1 MKKLFTLVLM
11 CTMMLS
17 GFAQDPGTLDPTF
30 GDSGVARMQ
39 ASDSFDMPFAM
50 LTQEDGKII
59 TVGKSRIDGM
69 NYAVYISRQ
78 NPDGSMDLSYGVNG
92 TGFNFHKA
100 DPLIYLNEGRDA
112 VWGNDGLLFVAG
124 HTYDSG
130 TGDSKGFVL
139 CVDENG
145 FSYPYFGEDGFAIS
159 EAGHGIVYEGITV
172 DAHGRPI
179 VCGYKN
185 DTLLVRRYNA
195 VGGLDSN
202 FGEGGT
208 VMIPF
213 ESDIYSFGFTIEALP
228 NDKIL
233 IGGSKMNAEIPIHQ
247 PFLVRLKSNGSL
259 DNTFADNGV
268 LAFSNSEG
276 AEFVLDIA
284 LAPDGNYII
293 AGHSEIVSESN
304 LPQSRAYVSRVLT
317 DGTIDES
324 FGDNGFTFFESFSGE
339 GCVNSQYGITV
350 ADDGQ
355 IFGTYYAYNHVT
367 YASRAY
373 VYNVDANGKLK
384 ENFAGTGIM
393 PFNFSDPEVQTSE
406 ILLQDDGTLLVSGYL
421 FDGDWSTDVFVAKI
435 HTDVVPSDP
444 VDPAEPA
451 EIELTAVAVDAY
463 NVKAT
468 ATPNEHTV
476 EYHVGIATKAMFD
489 QVGEDALVQAIQ
501 ADNNPY
507 TGAEE
512 IIYGERTPETEYVVI
527 ATGKNADDVWMVT
540 TTTVTT
546 PQTDGCEEFGV
557 NSFEI
562 YPNPATSVVYV
573 KSSNN
578 NAAQVSIIDLTGR
591 CVKSVETTDNVT
603 KISTDDINKGVYF
616 IMIQQD
622 DNKVVEKLIVK

>member
-11 CTMMLS
+11 CTMVFA

-30 GDSGVARMQ
+30 GDGGVARMQ

-50 LTQEDGKII
+50 LTQEDGKIL
-59 TVGKSRIDGM
+59 TVGKSRLDGM

-92 TGFNFHKA
+92 TGFNYHKA

-112 VWGNDGLLFVAG
+112 FWGKDGLLFVAG
-124 HTYDSG
+124 HTYDYV
-130 TGDSKGFVL
+130 DSKGFVL

-145 FSYPYFGEDGFAIS
+145 YPYPYFGEEGIAIS
-159 EAGHGIVYEGITV
+159 EAGGGIVYEGITV
-172 DAHGRPI
+172 DSNGRPI

-185 DTLLVRRYNA
+185 DTLMVRRYNA
-195 VGGLDSN
+195 VGQLDPS

-208 VMIPF
+208 VMVPF
-213 ESDIYSFGFTIEALP
+213 ENDIYSFGFTIEILP
-228 NDKIL
+228 DNKIL
-233 IGGSKMNAEIPIHQ
+233 VGGSKMDAVAPIHH
-247 PFLVRLKSNGSL
+247 PFLLRLKANGTL

-268 LAFSNSEG
+268 LTFSNTEG

-284 LAPDGNYII
+284 LQPDGNYII
-293 AGHSEIVSESN
+293 TGHSEIVTESN
-304 LPQSRAYVSRVLT
+304 LPSNKAYVARVLS

-339 GCVNSQYGITV
+339 GCTNNSYGVTV
-350 ADDGQ
+350 ANDGQ

-373 VYNVDANGKLK
+373 VYNVDANGQLK

-393 PFNFSDPEVQTSE
+393 PFTFSDPEVQTSE

-435 HTDVVPSDP
+435 HTDVAPSDP

-489 QVGEDALVQAIQ
+489 QVGEDALVQALQ

-512 IIYGERTPETEYVVI
+512 IIFDELTPETEYVVI
-527 ATGKNADDVWMVT
+527 ATGKNADDVWMVA

-546 PQTDGCEEFGV
+546 PEGVGFDEFGV
-557 NSFEI
+557 SSFEV

-573 KSSNN
+573 KSNGS
-578 NAAQVSIIDLTGR
+578 AAQVSIIDLTGR
-591 CVKSVETTDNVT
+591 CVKVVETTDNVT
-603 KISTDDINKGVYF
+603 TISTDDINKGVYF

>member
-1 MKKLFTLVLM
+1 MKKLFTLLLM
-11 CTMMLS
+11 CAMMFS

-30 GDSGVARMQ
+30 GDGGVARMQ
-39 ASDSFDMPFAM
+39 ASTSFDMPFAI
-50 LTQEDGKII
+50 LTQEDGKIL
-59 TVGKSRIDGM
+59 TVGKSRTDGM
-69 NYAVYISRQ
+69 NYSVYISRQ
-78 NPDGSMDLSYGVNG
+78 NADGSMDATFG
-92 TGFNFHKA
+92 TNGFNFYQA

-112 VWGNDGLLFVAG
+112 VLGNDGLLFVAG
-124 HTYDSG
+124 HTYDYA
-130 TGDSKGFVL
+130 DSEGFVL

-145 FSYPYFGEDGFAIS
+145 YPYPYFGDEGYAIS
-159 EAGHGIVYEGITV
+159 ESGFGIVYEGITI
-172 DAHGRPI
+172 DSHGRPI
-179 VCGYKN
+179 VCGYKS
-185 DTLLVRRYNA
+185 DTLMVRRYNA
-195 VGGLDSN
+195 VGLPDPS
-202 FGEGGT
+202 FGDAGT

-228 NDKIL
+228 DDKIL
-233 IGGSKMNAEIPIHQ
+233 VGGSKMNSATPVHH
-247 PFLVRLKSNGSL
+247 PFLMRLKPNGAL

-268 LAFSNSEG
+268 LAFSNTEG
-276 AEFVLDIA
+276 GEFVLDIA

-373 VYNVDANGKLK
+373 VYNVDANGQLK
-384 ENFAGTGIM
+384 EDFAGTGIM

-406 ILLQDDGTLLVSGYL
+406 ILLQKDGSLLVSGYL

-435 HTDVVPSDP
+435 NTDIIPEDP
-444 VDPAEPA
+444 DEPA
-451 EIELTAVAVDAY
+451 AAIELTVEVMDAY

-468 ATPNEHTV
+468 ATPNEYTV
-476 EYHVGIATKAMFD
+476 EYHVGIASKAMYD
-489 QVGEDALVQAIQ
+489 QTGENALVEAIQ
-501 ADNNPY
+501 ADNRPF
-507 TGAEE
+507 TDAEE
-512 IIYGERTPETEYVVI
+512 IVFDGLTPETEYVII
-527 ATGKNADDVWMVT
+527 ATGKNADDVWCVT

-546 PQTDGCEEFGV
+546 PEDIGYAEFEEGKFNV
-557 NSFEI
+557 

-573 KSSNN
+573 ESSNSN
-578 NAAQVSIIDLTGR
+578 NAQVSIIDLTGR
-591 CVKSVETTDNVT
+591 CVKQIETNDNIT
-603 KISTDDINKGVYF
+603 AISTDDINEGVYF

-622 DNKVVEKLIVK
+622 NNKVVEKLIVK

>member
-1 MKKLFTLVLM
+1 MKKLFTLLLM
-11 CTMMLS
+11 CAMMFS
-17 GFAQDPGTLDPTF
+17 GFAQDPGTLNPTF
-30 GDSGVARMQ
+30 GDGGVARMQ
-39 ASDSFDMPFAM
+39 ASESFDMPFAM
-50 LTQEDGKII
+50 LTQEDGKIL
-59 TVGKSRIDGM
+59 TVGKSRLDGM

-92 TGFNFHKA
+92 TGFNYHKA

-112 VWGNDGLLFVAG
+112 VLKDGLLYVAG
-124 HTYDSG
+124 HTFDYE
-130 TGDSKGFVL
+130 DSKGFVL

-145 FSYPYFGEDGFAIS
+145 YSYPYFGEEGFAIS
-159 EAGHGIVYEGITV
+159 EGGFGIVYEGITI
-172 DAHGRPI
+172 DSHGRPI
-179 VCGYKN
+179 VCGYKS
-185 DTLLVRRYNA
+185 DTLIVRRYNA
-195 VGGLDSN
+195 VGLPDPS
-202 FGEGGT
+202 FGDAGT
-208 VMIPF
+208 VMVPF

-228 NDKIL
+228 DDKIL
-233 IGGSKMNAEIPIHQ
+233 VGGSKMDTAVPIHH
-247 PFLVRLKSNGSL
+247 PFLMRLKPNGAL

-268 LAFSNSEG
+268 LAFSNTEG

-373 VYNVDANGKLK
+373 VYNVDANGQLK
-384 ENFAGTGIM
+384 EDFAGTGIM

-406 ILLQDDGTLLVSGYL
+406 ILLQKDGSLLVSGYL

-435 HTDVVPSDP
+435 NTDIIPEDP
-444 VDPAEPA
+444 DEPVA
-451 EIELTAVAVDAY
+451 AIELTAEAIDAY

-468 ATPNEHTV
+468 ATPNEYTV
-476 EYHVGIATKAMFD
+476 EYHVGIVSKAMFD
-489 QVGEDALVQAIQ
+489 QTGEDALVEAIQ
-501 ADNNPY
+501 ADNRPF
-507 TGAEE
+507 TDAEE
-512 IIYGERTPETEYVVI
+512 IVFDGLTPETEYVVI
-527 ATGKNADDVWMVT
+527 ATGKNADDVWCMT
-540 TTTVTT
+540 KTTVTT
-546 PQTDGCEEFGV
+546 PEGIGYAEIEEGKF
-557 NSFEI
+557 NI

-573 KSSNN
+573 ESSNSN
-578 NAAQVSIIDLTGR
+578 NAQVSIIDLTGR
-591 CVKSVETTDNVT
+591 CVKQIETNGNITA
-603 KISTDDINKGVYF
+603 ISTDDINKGVYF

-622 DNKVVEKLIVK
+622 NNKVVEKLIVK